1 MSAEELFHQGQLAYQ
16 KNDYSAAA
24 HYAHCALTVN
34 TQNAAY
40 YFLFGLS
47 LSRLG
52 KLLDAEQA
60 LRQAISLAPQVAD
73 AHHYLGLVLQEQG
86 QAEAALASYQQ
97 AISLFPQHATA
108 LNNAGYIAQSLGQFE
123 HAEAYYR
130 QAIAANPHYLH
141 AHNNLAD
148 LLLSRARSLEAAAI
162 YQQALAIDP
171 NDFNALCR
179 LGTLFA
185 SLMRFTEATA
195 LLERATALRPANS
208 ALLCILAFVQA
219 QSGQTEL
226 SQSLYRQA
234 LSIDADCLTA
244 IIGERLSLP
253 AIYRNQEEIWTTRE
267 NYRLGLNK
275 LTDKLADY
283 HDPASHILNLTW
295 CNFFLSY
302 QGEDD
307 KFMQVQYGELLHGL
321 LKRIMPQHFA
331 PIKKDLSRKQLRVGF
346 ASRYLY
352 DSTVGHYFQSWL
364 TALNRERFETYFYNF
379 FPGQDA
385 ITNRLSR
392 AADHVLQTS
401 SIEIAIE
408 RIVSDKLDILIYPE
422 LGMDTM
428 SLLLATLRLAPMQY
442 AAWGHPVTSGLPNID
457 YFFSCA
463 GMEPIDA
470 QDHYS
475 ERLILLDGIGTSYA
489 CPAFPD
495 KAQRKDFQ
503 LPEHNRLYLSPQSLY
518 KVHPEND
525 ALFAEVLKRDP
536 QGVLV
541 FFQADTPTVTQ
552 QFANRLEKSLARRHV
567 PPQARVKFLP
577 RMPRAQF
584 RQVMSLCDV
593 MLDTLHWSG
602 GNTSLDALA
611 VGLPIVTLPGRFMR
625 GRQSMAMLKI
635 LGLDE
640 LIARDHESY
649 LQTAMTVAEQR
660 DPKLRQRII
669 ENHPL
674 LFNRMDAI
682 RALETQLI
690 SLYESV

>member
-1 MSAEELFHQGQLAYQ
+1 MSAEELFRQAQLAYQ

-24 HYAHCALTVN
+24 QYAQRAIASN

-52 KLLDAEQA
+52 KLSDAEQA
-60 LRQAISLAPQVAD
+60 LRQAIALAPQVAD
-73 AHHYLGLVLQEQG
+73 THHYLGLVLQEQG

-97 AISLFPQHATA
+97 AINLSPQHATA
-108 LNNAGYIAQSLGQFE
+108 FNNAGYVSQSLGQFE
-123 HAEAYYR
+123 QAEAYYR
-130 QAIAANPHYLH
+130 QAIAANPRYLH

-148 LLLSRARSLEAAAI
+148 LLLSRARSLEAVTI
-162 YQQALAIDP
+162 YQQALVIDP
-171 NDFNALCR
+171 NDFNALCQ
-179 LGTLFA
+179 LGILFT
-185 SLMRFTEATA
+185 SLMRFTEAAA
-195 LLERATALRPANS
+195 LLERATALRPTHS
-208 ALLCILAFVQA
+208 ALLCNLAFVRT

-226 SQSLYRQA
+226 AQSFYRQA
-234 LSIDADCLTA
+234 LSIDTDCLTA
-244 IIGERLSLP
+244 MIGEQLSLP
-253 AIYRNQEEIWTTRE
+253 AIYRDQEEIWTTRE
-267 NYRLGLNK
+267 NYRLGLSK
-275 LTDKLADY
+275 LTDKLVDY
-283 HDPASHILNLTW
+283 RGPAAHVVNLTW
-295 CNFFLSY
+295 SNFFLAY

-307 KFMQVQYGELLHGL
+307 KLMQVQYGELLRGL
-321 LKRIMPQHFA
+321 LKQIMPQHFK
-331 PIKKDLSRKQLRVGF
+331 PIKKDSSRKRLRVGF

-352 DSTVGHYFQSWL
+352 DCTVGHYFQSWL
-364 TALNRERFETYFYNF
+364 TALNPERFETYFYNF
-379 FPGQDA
+379 SPGQDA
-385 ITNRLSR
+385 VTDRLSQ
-392 AADHVLQTS
+392 AADHVLQTAL
-401 SIEIAIE
+401 IEIAIE
-408 RIVSDKLDILIYPE
+408 RIVNDKLDILIYPE

-428 SLLLATLRLAPMQY
+428 SPLLASLRLAPVQC

-463 GMEPIDA
+463 GMEPSDA

-475 ERLILLDGIGTSYA
+475 EQLILLDGIGTCYVR
-489 CPAFPD
+489 PALPD

-503 LPEHNRLYLSPQSLY
+503 LPEHSKLYLSPQSLY

-525 ALFAEVLKRDP
+525 ALFAEILKRDP
-536 QGVLV
+536 QSVLV

-552 QFANRLEKSLARRHV
+552 QFINRLEKSLAQRHV
-567 PPQARVKFLP
+567 LPQARVKFLP
-577 RMPRAQF
+577 RMPRVQF

-640 LIARDHESY
+640 LIARNHESY
-649 LQTAMTVAEQR
+649 LQTTMAVAEQR
-660 DPKLRQRII
+660 DPKLRQRIV

-674 LFNRMDAI
+674 LFNRMEAI
-682 RALETQLI
+682 QVLETQLI